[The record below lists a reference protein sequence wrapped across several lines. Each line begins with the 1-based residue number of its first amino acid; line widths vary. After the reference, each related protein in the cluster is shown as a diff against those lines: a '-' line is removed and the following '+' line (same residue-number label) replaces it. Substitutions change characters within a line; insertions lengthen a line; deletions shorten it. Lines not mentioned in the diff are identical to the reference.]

1 MTICFDASLLHVD
14 NLFYTV
20 LYIVC
25 TYNATFFHLY
35 LSPILQ
41 QLFNATSDG
50 GNESNDNNDDGGL
63 RTHPPSTTVP
73 SPSPSP
79 SPKSPSPKWKLQ
91 VVLTKCDLV
100 ERNDLARRMAA
111 VHGQL
116 RWVVWCWCLHFFLI
130 YIMNL

>member
-1 MTICFDASLLHVD
+1 MHVD
-14 NLFYTV
+14 YLFDTV

-25 TYNATFFHLY
+25 TYNATIFHLY

-50 GNESNDNNDDGGL
+50 GNESNDSNDDGGL
-63 RTHPPSTTVP
+63 RTHPPSTPT
-73 SPSPSP
+73 
-79 SPKSPSPKWKLQ
+79 PSPKWKLQ
-91 VVLTKCDLV
+91 IVLTKCDLV

-116 RWVVWCWCLHFFLI
+116 RWVVWCWFLHTLLKLYCEFI
-130 YIMNL
+130 KQKI